1 MSTVTLIATEEI
13 FPIAGSFVIARG
25 AKTEARVVTVT
36 LTAADGT
43 TGRGECVPYPR
54 YGESPASV
62 LAQIASVRSAV
73 EAGASR
79 AVLLELLPPG
89 AARNAVDCALWELEA
104 RQQGRSVAALL
115 GISLPAQ
122 AITAV
127 TLSLDTPEAMAE
139 KAAAIPGQ
147 PLLKLKL
154 GGGVD
159 DVARVAAVH
168 DAAPDASLILDAN
181 EGWTAAWLDRHLDA
195 LARYPVVLVEQPLP
209 AGQDAAL
216 ADYRAPFV
224 FCADE
229 SCHTRAGL
237 ADLRGRYQAVN
248 IKLDKTGGL
257 TEALDLAT
265 AARAL
270 DFKIMVGCMVG
281 TSLAMLPALHLAATA
296 DWLDL
301 DGPMFLQQDRPGG
314 LRYRAGRLMLPE
326 DLPACW
332 GL

>member
-1 MSTVTLIATEEI
+1 MSTLTLTATEEI

-25 AKTEARVVTVT
+25 TKTEARVVMVT
-36 LTAADGT
+36 LTAADGQ

-62 LAQIASVRSAV
+62 RAQIASIRPAV

-79 AVLLELLPPG
+79 AALLELLPPG

-104 RQQGRSVAALL
+104 RQQGRSVADLL
-115 GISLPAQ
+115 GVTVPRQ
-122 AITAV
+122 AVTAV
-127 TLSLDTPEAMAE
+127 TLTLDTPDAMAA
-139 KAAAIPGQ
+139 KAAAIPVP

-168 DAAPDASLILDAN
+168 DAAPGADLILDAN
-181 EGWTAAWLDRHLDA
+181 EGWTAAWLDRHLDD

-216 ADYRAPFV
+216 ADYRPPFV

-257 TEALDLAT
+257 TEALALAA

-281 TSLAMLPALHLAATA
+281 TSLAMLPALHLAAAA

-301 DGPMFLQQDRPGG
+301 DGPIFLQQDRAGG
-314 LRYRAGRLMLPE
+314 LCYRAGRLALPE